1 MQKKRLSF
9 ILTLTALTIFLL
21 AGSAWATAVSD
32 CELTVN
38 WDQLSITGGSYETGW
53 NYTGLHSETWINGPD
68 PSNPGYVEDQASV
81 DSSPLL
87 FTLGNNTASLSST
100 DTHLISHTTSSSSGS
115 DDTSGWINGNNHR
128 GVSIGLLPGED
139 YTFSLTYHIDVSMS
153 RDDAGLEDASNGA
166 QVSLWL
172 TEGYPHSD
180 RLGQV
185 NDPYSSNFGVGE
197 LVYSLSESGTITLN
211 ITDLAA
217 GEEWMPGSS
226 YNRYWFETHLHTS
239 TSSSSTYV
247 NPVPIP
253 STLLLLS
260 SGLIGFAGIRRKLK
274 KA

>member
-9 ILTLTALTIFLL
+9 ILTLTAFTLVIL
-21 AGSAWATAVSD
+21 AGSSWATAVSD
-32 CELTVN
+32 CELTVY

-68 PSNPGYVEDQASV
+68 PSNPGYVEDQTSV
-81 DSSPLL
+81 DTSPLL

-100 DTHLISHTTSSSSGS
+100 DTHLIAHTTSSSSGS
-115 DDTSGWINGNNHR
+115 GDTSGWINGNNHR
-128 GVSIGLLPGED
+128 GFSIGLLPGED
-139 YTFSLTYHIDVSMS
+139 YTFSFDYHIDVSMN
-153 RDDAGLEDASNGA
+153 RDDTGLEYASNYA

-172 TEGYPHSD
+172 TEGYPGSD

-185 NDPYSSNFGVGE
+185 NAPYSSNFGVGE
-197 LVYSLSESGTITLN
+197 LVYSLSESGTLTLN
-211 ITDLAA
+211 ITDLGA
-217 GEEWMPGSS
+217 GAVWESGSS

-239 TSSSSTYV
+239 TSSESSYV

-260 SGLIGFAGIRRKLK
+260 SGLMGFAGIRRKLK